1 MEIVVDTNIIISALL
16 REGLTRRIIFL
27 APFEMYTVPFAKSEI
42 KKHRNELL
50 DKSGDGIIVKYNSKG
65 VVVGIEI
72 LFLSKQKAVLDVV
85 PEEI

>member
-1 MEIVVDTNIIISALL
+1 
-16 REGLTRRIIFL
+16 
-27 APFEMYTVPFAKSEI
+27 
-42 KKHRNELL
+42 

-85 PEEI
+85 PEEIREDLERAVNEFVTPLKL